1 MKPSSKNQYFYF
13 SIYLVLLYVIPFSS
27 FFLAPFGRD
36 FFEYSWAF
44 ENIDL
49 TRFEPLFKFYFSVS
63 YQSGAN
69 LLLVWF
75 FTAIICLSAKFY
87 IVYKISSNDFIR
99 IIFILSYVGSFF
111 LLHELTQ
118 IRLAIG
124 LTFAL
129 AAIYQLSKGNYTVYF
144 LLLSVSCLF
153 HLSLIVL
160 FPIFVLSKLEARY
173 GLSKVA
179 LLMGAGC
186 IVLLSFSGILTELV
200 YTIRPSAK
208 GYLENWHA
216 YKVEYFS
223 LSHILS
229 YGFCFSS
236 WLYVKEQKVHINI
249 TWLLSVIFLVF
260 SSIILSFSPEL
271 AIRVNDIAAVFIIYC
286 FVSFPYRR
294 SYKYIFVLFFFSLVV
309 LYRFYGF
316 IIYRPLFTL

>member
-1 MKPSSKNQYFYF
+1 MKSSSKNQYFYF

-27 FFLAPFGRD
+27 FLLAPFGRD

-49 TRFEPLFKFYFSVS
+49 TRFEPLFKLYFSMS
-63 YQSGAN
+63 YQSGIN

-75 FTAIICLSAKFY
+75 FTAIICLSSKFY
-87 IVYKISSNDFIR
+87 IVYKVSSNEIIR
-99 IIFILSYVGSFF
+99 LIFIISYVGSFF

-129 AAIYQLSKGNYTVYF
+129 AAIYQLSKGNYTFYLF
-144 LLLSVSCLF
+144 LLLISCLF

-160 FPIFVLSKLEARY
+160 FPIFILYKLEARY
-173 GLSKVA
+173 GLSKVI
-179 LLMGAGC
+179 LLMATGC
-186 IVLLSFSGILTELV
+186 IALLSFSGMLTELV
-200 YTIRPSAK
+200 YIIRPSAK

-223 LSHILS
+223 LSHSLS
-229 YGFCFSS
+229 YGFCFFS
-236 WLYVKEQKVHINI
+236 WLYVKEQKVHVNT

-260 SSIILSFSPEL
+260 SSIVLSFSPEL

-286 FVSFPYRR
+286 FASFPYSR
-294 SYKYIFVLFFFSLVV
+294 SYKYILVLFFFALVV
-309 LYRFYGF
+309 LYRVYGF
-316 IIYRPLFTL
+316 IIYKPLFIL